1 MAAPVLDQV
10 TFIVRITTVGR
21 NSAIY
26 ITKLAEQI
34 GAKPGDRVKITMER
48 VDDNDS
54 KGGQE

>member
-48 VDDNDS
+48 VEDNQE
-54 KGGQE
+54 GQE